1 MDTRNLS
8 YVMYICFLIPML
20 LSLFILG
27 KRERLVV
34 GYILLGATVCLGLSE
49 LNTVLFRQIGRDML
63 YFVTTVSPITE
74 EVGKALPVLIF
85 AFVISSDRERL
96 VQISFAMGLGFA
108 IMENMIL
115 FTQNLNDISMIWA
128 VIRGFGAG
136 LMHSVCTVAVG
147 IGISFV
153 RTKKKLFYCGTAALL
168 MMSVT
173 YHAIYNTIAMSQ
185 YRFYG
190 ILLPVL
196 TYIPIL
202 VFQLKNQKAAVIE
215 NESRR
220 KV

>member
-85 AFVISSDRERL
+85 AFVISSDRER
-96 VQISFAMGLGFA
+96 F
-108 IMENMIL
+108 
-115 FTQNLNDISMIWA
+115 
-128 VIRGFGAG
+128 
-136 LMHSVCTVAVG
+136 
-147 IGISFV
+147 
-153 RTKKKLFYCGTAALL
+153 
-168 MMSVT
+168 
-173 YHAIYNTIAMSQ
+173 
-185 YRFYG
+185 
-190 ILLPVL
+190 LLPWGWGSPSWK
-196 TYIPIL
+196 I
-202 VFQLKNQKAAVIE
+202 
-215 NESRR
+215 
-220 KV
+220 